1 MCSAAALSNI
11 GFTSASDQYCENG
24 QFVENNKKIVI
35 TIDGPSASGK
45 GTLAKMI
52 AERLGYA
59 HLDTG
64 TLYRAV
70 GFATLEMGGNPS
82 KIEDVKPAISIVKRN
97 LTAELLAN
105 PAIRSKQVADAA
117 SKVSALGEVREK
129 LLNYQQ
135 EFAKNP
141 PGNVGGAVLDGRDTG
156 TVICPEADVKFFVD
170 ADVNERARRR
180 FKDLERFN
188 HGITEEQVLI
198 DLKERDERDRNRPI
212 SPAKPAEDA
221 YIIDMTTKT
230 PEEGVDEMIAIIR
243 EKILSKISG

>member
-1 MCSAAALSNI
+1 MCSAATLSNI
-11 GFTSASDQYCENG
+11 GFSSVSDTNSDNSQITDT
-24 QFVENNKKIVI
+24 KKIVI
-35 TIDGPSASGK
+35 AIDGPSASGK

-70 GFATLEMGGNPS
+70 GLATLEMEGDPS
-82 KIEDVKPAISIVKRN
+82 NIDDVRPAIGIIKRN
-97 LTAELLAN
+97 LTEELLAN
-105 PAIRSKQVADAA
+105 PAIRRKEVADAA
-117 SKVSALGEVREK
+117 SKVSALPEVRK
-129 LLNYQQ
+129 NLLDYQQ

-156 TVICPEADVKFFVD
+156 TVVCPDADVKFFVD
-170 ADVNERARRR
+170 ADVDERARRR
-180 FKDLERFN
+180 FKDLERF
-188 HGITEEQVLI
+188 HTDLTQEQVLA
-198 DLKERDERDRNRPI
+198 DLKERDARDRNRPI

-230 PEEGVDEMIAIIR
+230 PEEGVEEMISVIMG
-243 EKILSKISG
+243 KILSKVEF